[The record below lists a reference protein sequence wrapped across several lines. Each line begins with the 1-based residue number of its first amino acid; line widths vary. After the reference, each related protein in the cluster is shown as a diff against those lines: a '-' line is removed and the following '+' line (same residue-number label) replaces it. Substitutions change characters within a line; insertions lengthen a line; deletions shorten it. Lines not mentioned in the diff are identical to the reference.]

1 MAYESQDKMVSHPD
15 HYQSKNGME
24 TIDVIE
30 AFTEGLNGIEAAC
43 TANILKYACRW
54 KNKNGIQDLEKI
66 IWYTQHLIDHLK
78 TKKEAGTNVEQTLNT
93 FDELGNTGGVHLSL
107 KPNESYSFSF
117 IMPVDKN
124 PFVTDLREIPEV
136 KSDELSPAQQVAQV
150 LEEAAESP
158 SDRKLLSDAERA
170 WLIVAKHDGKKY
182 IARDKDDSLCVYSS
196 EPYKNKCNEWTEDG
210 LDYQELYYSAE
221 DLFQFINWEDEKAW
235 LIDDLL
241 KM

>member
-1 MAYESQDKMVSHPD
+1 MAYESKDKMVSHPD
-15 HYQSKNGME
+15 HYQAKNGME
-24 TIDVIE
+24 VINVIE
-30 AFTEGLNGIEAAC
+30 AFTEGLNGIEA
-43 TANILKYACRW
+43 TDTGNIIKYACRW
-54 KNKNGIQDLEKI
+54 KHKNGIQDLEKI
-66 IWYTQHLIDHLK
+66 IWYAQHLVDHLK
-78 TKKEAGTNVEQTLNT
+78 KKESLT
-93 FDELGNTGGVHLSL
+93 FNFAVPD
-107 KPNESYSFSF
+107 
-117 IMPVDKN
+117 DKN

-158 SDRKLLSDAERA
+158 SDRTLLSDAERA

-196 EPYKNKCNEWTEDG
+196 EPFKNKHNEWINDG

-221 DLFQFINWEDEKAW
+221 DLFQFINWEDERAW

-241 KM
+241 EM

>member
-1 MAYESQDKMVSHPD
+1 MAYESKDKMVSHPD

-78 TKKEAGTNVEQTLNT
+78 KKE
-93 FDELGNTGGVHLSL
+93 SL
-107 KPNESYSFSF
+107 AFNFAVPA
-117 IMPVDKN
+117 DKN
-124 PFVTDLREIPEV
+124 PFVTDLRAIPEV

-158 SDRKLLSDAERA
+158 SDRTLLSDAEIA
-170 WLIVAKHDGKKY
+170 WLIVAKYDGKKY

-221 DLFQFINWEDEKAW
+221 DLFQFINWEDEKPW

-241 KM
+241 EM

>member
-66 IWYTQHLIDHLK
+66 IWYAQHLVDHLK
-78 TKKEAGTNVEQTLNT
+78 KKE
-93 FDELGNTGGVHLSL
+93 SL
-107 KPNESYSFSF
+107 VFNFAVPD
-117 IMPVDKN
+117 DKN

-170 WLIVAKHDGKKY
+170 WLIVAKYDGKKY

-241 KM
+241 EM

>member
-15 HYQSKNGME
+15 HYQAKNGME
-24 TIDVIE
+24 VINVIE
-30 AFTEGLNGIEAAC
+30 AFTEGLNGIEA
-43 TANILKYACRW
+43 TDTGNIIKYACRW
-54 KNKNGIQDLEKI
+54 KHKNGIQDLEKI
-66 IWYTQHLIDHLK
+66 IWYAQHLVDHLK
-78 TKKEAGTNVEQTLNT
+78 AKERP
-93 FDELGNTGGVHLSL
+93 FTGGTHL
-107 KPNESYSFSF
+107 PTGFVIGTFER
-117 IMPVDKN
+117 N
-124 PFVTDLREIPEV
+124 PFVTDIREVPEV

-170 WLIVAKHDGKKY
+170 WLIVAKYDGKKY

-196 EPYKNKCNEWTEDG
+196 EPHKNKCNEWTNDG

-221 DLFQFINWEDEKAW
+221 DLFQFINWEDETPW

-241 KM
+241 EI

>member
-78 TKKEAGTNVEQTLNT
+78 AKKI
-93 FDELGNTGGVHLSL
+93 DDLGVTGGVHLPLGSSVNDLTKVPEVDVL
-107 KPNESYSFSF
+107 KIIKKKQLVKVVHIDYEDKPKLSGSYYFF
-117 IMPVDKN
+117 TYDDLKN
-124 PFVTDLREIPEV
+124 GDIVECDTKHGCVLGQVVATEDNMYIDDIILEVGKREI
-136 KSDELSPAQQVAQV
+136 KFC
-150 LEEAAESP
+150 
-158 SDRKLLSDAERA
+158 RKRNDA
-170 WLIVAKHDGKKY
+170 
-182 IARDKDDSLCVYSS
+182 
-196 EPYKNKCNEWTEDG
+196 
-210 LDYQELYYSAE
+210 
-221 DLFQFINWEDEKAW
+221 
-235 LIDDLL
+235 
-241 KM
+241 